1 MSKNILIY
9 LTILLINL
17 FCLSSY
23 SQGSFNDRKYI
34 KKGKVRIWIENH
46 LGNGRRI
53 GETHTY
59 LGTAVSELKDMKDVF
74 EKEKEKTGQ
83 ADSTKNPYHG
93 DAADNWIGELIKEID
108 SITKEID
115 MLLNEAAELNPFRH
129 KDKNRLT
136 EIEITLTN
144 LINKKIKPFK
154 KIKMQIENAKVLAS
168 DYSFE
173 TGKSVLSQY
182 AINEIKTFSNDWE
195 KEIQLWL
202 NYADT
207 EGRKIFKNDKI
218 QIRINVIGYADKQGR
233 GKPEDRIESNRLL
246 SEKRSHNVKSE
257 IQESIKY
264 LEKKYN
270 IDVEFVSIGKGEE
283 LPSNVNDLELINNPE
298 RRKVIVTTAIYPH
311 SLVKK

>member
-1 MSKNILIY
+1 MSKNNLIY

-17 FCLSSY
+17 FCLSVY
-23 SQGSFNDRKYI
+23 AQGTFNEKKYT
-34 KKGKVRIWIENH
+34 KSKVRIWVEDHVGYGKRKSKAQENLKKAMLELEITKKKIEDKK
-46 LGNGRRI
+46 R
-53 GETHTY
+53 ETSLT
-59 LGTAVSELKDMKDVF
+59 VPIVKSNEVK
-74 EKEKEKTGQ
+74 
-83 ADSTKNPYHG
+83 P
-93 DAADNWIGELIKEID
+93 ADNWTDEILEEINN
-108 SITKEID
+108 ITKEID
-115 MLLNEAAELNPFRH
+115 MLLNGAAELNPFKP

-136 EIEITLTN
+136 EIEIALTN
-144 LINKKIKPFK
+144 LINKKIIPFK
-154 KIKMQIENAKVLAS
+154 KVEMQIENAKVLAS

-173 TGKSVLSQY
+173 TGKSVLSQF
-182 AINEIKTFSNDWE
+182 AINQIRTFSNDWE

-202 NYADT
+202 NYSDT

-270 IDVEFVSIGKGEE
+270 IGIEFVSIGKGEE
-283 LPSNVNDLELINNPE
+283 LPSNVHDLELINNPE
-298 RRKVIVTTAIYPH
+298 RRKVIVTTAIYPY